1 MINVV
6 VIDGRLVNAAVYK
19 SNGQAD
25 IATFTIA
32 HNEVYKTEKQA
43 YFIECVAFGNQAL
56 FLKKSGVKGTKLTVQ
71 GKLKQDTFTKRDGTK
86 QSKFVIICNLVD
98 LASENN
104 DKEKIV
110 VDFEPQ
116 TKEEQKLVE
125 DDDDLPF

>member
-1 MINVV
+1 MINII
-6 VIDGRLVNAAVYK
+6 VIDGRLVNDAIFK

-32 HNEVYKTEKQA
+32 HNEVYKNEKQA
-43 YFIECVAFGNQAL
+43 YFIECVAFNNQAL
-56 FLKKSGVKGTKLTVQ
+56 FLKKYGVKGCKITVQ
-71 GKLKQDTFTKRDGTK
+71 GKIKQDTFTKRDGTK